1 VVVIVSA
8 GIYSRRVA
16 TALSCLTVCRTG

>member
-16 TALSCLTVCRTG
+16 AALSCLTVCRTG